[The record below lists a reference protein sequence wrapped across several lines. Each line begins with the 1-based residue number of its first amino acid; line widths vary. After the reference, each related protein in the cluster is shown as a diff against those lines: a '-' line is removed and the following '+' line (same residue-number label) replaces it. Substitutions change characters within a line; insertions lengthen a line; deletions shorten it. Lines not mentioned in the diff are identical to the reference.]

1 MHAHI
6 LGNTWMLDITHVSP
20 FRCLILHMC
29 SLFWCVILHMCS
41 LFWCLILHMCPLFWC
56 LIKSDITH
64 VSPFRCLI
72 LHMCSL
78 FWCLILHMCS
88 LFWCLILHMCSIFWC
103 LMFDITHVSPIL
115 MFDNI
120 RYYTCVIYLDF
131 APLLL
136 HFVLPLAY
144 IWISLTDHWLI
155 SLCCV
160 WHLQI

>member
-1 MHAHI
+1 
-6 LGNTWMLDITHVSP
+6 MLDITHVFP
-20 FRCLILHMC
+20 ILM
-29 SLFWCVILHMCS
+29 F
-41 LFWCLILHMCPLFWC
+41 
-56 LIKSDITH
+56 DITH
-64 VSPFRCLI
+64 VFPI
-72 LHMCSL
+72 LMFDITHV
-78 FWCLILHMCS
+78 FHILM
-88 LFWCLILHMCSIFWC
+88 FG

-160 WHLQI
+160 